1 MSSLVWICHQL
12 TSNHNQWVWYD
23 VIEWNLLN
31 GLAKKD
37 LKRMQKL
44 PNKCARLICQ
54 IPRSDH
60 IRPSLDQPHWLP
72 ILACVIYKTVLH
84 VFFFKSLHWLSLLY
98 IDSCLKIRS
107 LLSSVTRS
115 SNYIF
120 LEVPRS
126 KKLAFCVSAPKV
138 WNNLPNTI
146 KDASGLDTFKTQ
158 LKWYSY
164 PYYHV
169 LSNFVLFCLHFLVF
183 IFILFNFFV
192 SYFALCMHP

>member
-1 MSSLVWICHQL
+1 M
-12 TSNHNQWVWYD
+12 
-23 VIEWNLLN
+23 
-31 GLAKKD
+31 KD
-37 LKRMQKL
+37 LRRLQKL

-72 ILACVIYKTVLH
+72 IVDCVIYKTVLH
-84 VFFFKSLHWLSLLY
+84 VFKSLHWLSLLY

-107 LLSSVTRS
+107 LLSSVTTRS
-115 SNYIF
+115 GNYIF

-126 KKLAFCVSAPKV
+126 EKLAFCVFAPKV

-158 LKWYSY
+158 LKWYLY

-169 LSNFVLFCLHFLVF
+169 LSNFCIVLFAFSGIHFYF
-183 IFILFNFFV
+183 ICFKFFV
-192 SYFALCMHP
+192 L